1 MADLKFLTPVQI
13 SGSSETST
21 SLKVFGSGSISG
33 GLTVSNGL
41 TVSAGAVSLPAN
53 SLTASQINNFTS
65 DVRGQFS
72 NGTGVTITNGSV
84 AIGQAVGVNDSVTFE
99 NVQIKGNITT
109 DTSEDKILWSGVGAG
124 NKITIG
130 GSGSTLEVAGN
141 LTVQGT
147 TTTVDS
153 ITVNVGDKNL
163 NLGTGSTNLTTLDGG
178 GIDLG
183 TTAEVQWRYN
193 NTSTAWKSNVNVD
206 LASTKVYKIN
216 GTEVLSSTAL
226 GSGVTASSLT
236 SVGTLGGL
244 TVGGISTL
252 SGAVLFKSDTE
263 VVIGG
268 GGGPT
273 TYISTASLN
282 DLTGT
287 LNVLFQSLSQIPD
300 TSGLLEKQ
308 TYKDFRSYSYAAKG
322 AGSTV
327 QFILSG
333 SGVNG
338 SNGSAAVTASCPV
351 LLSGSSAAGVA
362 TAFRYASFDVSV
374 REQGTNIWK
383 NDLVSV
389 QIEPSALLNSYYWPL
404 VTVEAPALAS
414 GGEIRLIVVQE
425 AAGEV
430 I

>member
-13 SGSSETST
+13 SGSSGSST
-21 SLKVFGSGSISG
+21 VLKVFGSGSISG

-41 TVSAGAVSLPAN
+41 TVSAGDVSLPAN
-53 SLTASQINNFTS
+53 SLTASQVNNFTS

-84 AIGQAVGVNDSVTFE
+84 AIGQAVGTTDSVTFD
-99 NVQIKGNITT
+99 NVKINGNITT
-109 DTSEDKILWSGVGAG
+109 DDNESKSLWTNVGVGST
-124 NKITIG
+124 ITVG
-130 GSGSTLEVAGN
+130 ASGSTVQIAGN
-141 LTVQGT
+141 LTVKGT
-147 TTTVDS
+147 TTSVEST
-153 ITVNVGDKNL
+153 IVNVGDKNI
-163 NLGTGSTNLTTLDGG
+163 NLGTGSATLSVLDGG

-183 TTAEVQWRYN
+183 TGAEVQWRYN
-193 NTSTAWKSNVNVD
+193 NTSTAWKSNVDVD
-206 LASTKVYKIN
+206 VASTKKYRIN

-236 SVGTLGGL
+236 SVGTLSGL
-244 TVGGISTL
+244 TVGGSSTL
-252 SGAVLFKSDTE
+252 SGTVLYKSNTE
-263 VVIGG
+263 MATGG
-268 GGGPT
+268 QV
-273 TYISTASLN
+273 YVSTASLN

-287 LNVLFQSLSQIPD
+287 LDVLFQGLSQVPD
-300 TSGLLEKQ
+300 TSGLLSKQ
-308 TYKDFRSYSYAAKG
+308 TYKDFRSYSYATKG
-322 AGSTV
+322 VGSTV